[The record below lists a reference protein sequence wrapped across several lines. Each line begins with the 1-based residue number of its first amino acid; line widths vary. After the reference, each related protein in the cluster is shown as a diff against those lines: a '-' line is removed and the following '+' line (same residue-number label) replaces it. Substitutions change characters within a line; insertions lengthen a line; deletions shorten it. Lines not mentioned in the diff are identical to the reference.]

1 MRRLLDWFR
10 AARAG
15 PTAAEASCEHCPLG
29 SCASGR
35 RALIVCLNCPSLE
48 ARRLRS
54 LGVFEGASVAI
65 VGTRN
70 GILLEVQGARLALGG
85 SIAMAVTVRLLV

>member
-54 LGVFEGASVAI
+54 LGVFEGASVAV

-70 GILLEVQGARLALGG
+70 GILLNVQGARLALDG
-85 SIAMAVTVRLLV
+85 SVAMAITVRLLV

>member
-1 MRRLLDWFR
+1 MRRLLARFR
-10 AARAG
+10 RASTG
-15 PTAAEASCEHCPLG
+15 PTTAEASCEHCPLG

-35 RALIVCLNCPSLE
+35 RALIVCLGCSSLE

-54 LGVFEGASVAI
+54 LGVFEGASVAV

-70 GILLEVQGARLALGG
+70 GILLDVQGARLALDGAV
-85 SIAMAVTVRLLV
+85 AMAIIVRPLV

>member
-1 MRRLLDWFR
+1 MRRFLGWFR
-10 AARAG
+10 PASAG

-29 SCASGR
+29 SCAPGR
-35 RALIVCLNCPSLE
+35 RALIVCLNCPSRE

-54 LGVFEGASVAI
+54 LGVFEGASVAV

-70 GILLEVQGARLALGG
+70 GILLDVQGARVALDG
-85 SIAMAVTVRLLV
+85 SVAMAITVRLLV

>member
-10 AARAG
+10 AASAE
-15 PTAAEASCEHCPLG
+15 PTAAEASCEYCPLG

-35 RALIVCLNCPSLE
+35 RALIVCLDCPSRE

-54 LGVFEGASVAI
+54 LGVFEGASVAV

-70 GILLEVQGARLALGG
+70 GILLEVQGARLALDG
-85 SIAMAVTVRLLV
+85 SVAMAITVRLLV

>member
-1 MRRLLDWFR
+1 MRRFLAWFR
-10 AARAG
+10 PAGAG
-15 PTAAEASCEHCPLG
+15 PTAGESSRDRCLLG

-35 RALIVCLNCPSLE
+35 RALIVCLGCPSLE

-54 LGVFEGASVAI
+54 LGVFEGACVAI

-70 GILLEVQGARLALGG
+70 GILLEVQGARLALDG
-85 SIAMAVTVRLLV
+85 SIAMAITVRPLV

>member
-1 MRRLLDWFR
+1 MRRIFGWFR
-10 AARAG
+10 AASVG
-15 PTAAEASCEHCPLG
+15 PTAAEANGDHCSLG

-35 RALIVCLNCPSLE
+35 RALIVCLDCHALE

-54 LGVFEGASVAI
+54 LGVFEGASVAV

-70 GILLEVQGARLALGG
+70 GILLNVQGARLALDA
-85 SIAMAVTVRLLV
+85 SVAMAIIVRPLL

>member
-1 MRRLLDWFR
+1 MRRLFGWCR
-10 AARAG
+10 RTSAG
-15 PTAAEASCEHCPLG
+15 PTAAEASCEHCLLG

-35 RALIVCLNCPSLE
+35 RALIVCLDCPALE

-54 LGVFEGASVAI
+54 LGVFEGARVAV

-70 GILLEVQGARLALGG
+70 GILLEVQGARLALDG
-85 SIAMAVTVRLLV
+85 SVAMAITVRPLL

>member
-1 MRRLLDWFR
+1 MRRFLGWFR
-10 AARAG
+10 PASDG
-15 PTAAEASCEHCPLG
+15 PTAAEASGEPCPLG

-35 RALIVCLNCPSLE
+35 RALIVCLDCPSLE

-54 LGVFEGASVAI
+54 LGVFEGASVAV

-70 GILLEVQGARLALGG
+70 GILLDVQGARLALDG
-85 SIAMAVTVRLLV
+85 SVAMTITVRPLV